1 MAVLVQEESIN
12 FEHCCQIWSK
22 VSDSGMLLNEINQ
35 ELDSFL
41 DITLLCSINGKAA
54 TGIAAIELFE
64 RY

>member
-1 MAVLVQEESIN
+1 
-12 FEHCCQIWSK
+12 
-22 VSDSGMLLNEINQ
+22 MLLNEINQ

-41 DITLLCSINGKAA
+41 DITLLCSINGKAT